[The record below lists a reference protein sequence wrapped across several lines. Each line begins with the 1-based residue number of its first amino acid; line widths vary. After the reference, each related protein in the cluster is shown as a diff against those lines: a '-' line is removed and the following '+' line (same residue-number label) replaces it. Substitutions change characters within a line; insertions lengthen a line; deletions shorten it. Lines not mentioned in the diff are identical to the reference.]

1 MFKKTA
7 TAIALIALV
16 GSVGVAAPASA
27 TDYTIT
33 ATASA
38 SKVKVKKKLTIYG
51 TVLPAKGRVVTS
63 RKAVVQQ
70 YRSGRWRTLTKT
82 QIWADGTYRAKV
94 RFKKKGV
101 AKLRVKKLRTS
112 ESPPVV
118 TPRFK
123 VRVVSKGTRI
133 PAGPGPTVTSPTPV
147 PPVTTPPPPPPPAQ
161 AWVPLIDNNIV
172 EHGSLSWGYINDQEG
187 QYTNGVFTARTLQ
200 AYVSN
205 HAALGYTVSADWA
218 LNRRC
223 STLTAHVGLDD
234 DTDSGSNMRVQ
245 VLLDG
250 NLAFTQDMVLGQ
262 SVDLNLPVTN
272 ALRVRFQVI
281 KLADPPGAQH
291 VNFGDAQV
299 YCLT

>member
-82 QIWADGTYRAKV
+82 QIWADGTYRATV

-118 TPRFK
+118 TPKFK

-147 PPVTTPPPPPPPAQ
+147 PQVTTPPPPPPPAQ
-161 AWVPLIDNNIV
+161 AWVPLIDDDIV
-172 EHGSLSWGYINDQEG
+172 EEGGGGDINDAAG

-200 AYVSN
+200 AYISRYSS
-205 HAALGYTVSADWA
+205 LGTTQYVDWA

-250 NLAFTQDMVLGQ
+250 NLAFTQDMVIGQ
-262 SVDLNLPVTN
+262 SVDLNLPVAN

-281 KLADPPGAQH
+281 KLADPASTQY

-299 YCLT
+299 YCLTA

>member
-38 SKVKVKKKLTIYG
+38 SKVKVKKKLTIFG

-70 YRSGRWRTLTKT
+70 YRSGKWRTLTKT

-101 AKLRVKKLRTS
+101 VKLRVKKLRTS

-118 TPRFK
+118 TPWFK

-147 PPVTTPPPPPPPAQ
+147 PPVTTPPPPPPTQ
-161 AWVPLIDNNIV
+161 AWVPLTDRGII
-172 EHGSLSWGYINDQEG
+172 EHGVSHFDDADG

-200 AYVSN
+200 ATMTSWDCVGRNRLCRLGAEPPVLHSN
-205 HAALGYTVSADWA
+205 GT
-218 LNRRC
+218 R
-223 STLTAHVGLDD
+223 
-234 DTDSGSNMRVQ
+234 
-245 VLLDG
+245 
-250 NLAFTQDMVLGQ
+250 
-262 SVDLNLPVTN
+262 
-272 ALRVRFQVI
+272 
-281 KLADPPGAQH
+281 GA
-291 VNFGDAQV
+291 
-299 YCLT
+299 